1 MAVRGLC
8 LLTIVLAVA
17 VALPHHGVETMD
29 DPGGDPALGEGTGVL
44 LFMKNGKMWTKAY
57 TKPSGTVEMKTIKKA
72 DLTHGKCR
80 YACFSSKLCGG
91 YSFVMADHS
100 CTLLSAPNF
109 LVNKGANDAWHR
121 QASEVTGAP
130 YKPDTVEKAKNKM
143 KKAINATP
151 RVKSKKAP
159 AKAGEYGPLPM
170 RLEHVMNR
178 ALIMA
183 NMAEPKTGKGAELSE
198 AIVNQLAKYRA
209 KLYNE
214 FYEKNA
220 HDYEIRAEMAAK
232 KKAHALAKKRAKKA
246 KRTHPNT
253 YLTPQSREQL
263 YVQARKEVDNHAI
276 RKYQRKFKKNLAK
289 WATNKVFIEQERLE
303 GIENRRKKD
312 DQIVQME
319 IHREKNA
326 KKVKGEDD
334 SIDAEKQAVDTNED
348 AKKGNDKEN

>member
-1 MAVRGLC
+1 MGDSAKAAMAVRGLC

-17 VALPHHGVETMD
+17 VALPHHGVETVD
-29 DPGGDPALGEGTGVL
+29 DPGGGPALGEDTGVL

-159 AKAGEYGPLPM
+159 AKAGE
-170 RLEHVMNR
+170 
-178 ALIMA
+178 
-183 NMAEPKTGKGAELSE
+183 
-198 AIVNQLAKYRA
+198 
-209 KLYNE
+209 
-214 FYEKNA
+214 
-220 HDYEIRAEMAAK
+220 IRAEMAAK
-232 KKAHALAKKRAKKA
+232 KKAHALAKKRAKK
-246 KRTHPNT
+246 
-253 YLTPQSREQL
+253 
-263 YVQARKEVDNHAI
+263 
-276 RKYQRKFKKNLAK
+276 
-289 WATNKVFIEQERLE
+289 
-303 GIENRRKKD
+303 
-312 DQIVQME
+312 
-319 IHREKNA
+319 
-326 KKVKGEDD
+326 
-334 SIDAEKQAVDTNED
+334 
-348 AKKGNDKEN
+348 